1 MTASMRAAASLISI
15 ALAVPATDAVAQ
27 SLAARVDAAPP
38 GHVQFS
44 LTARPSVCGNGRTYI
59 QTAPGSFQGSFYT
72 STAETLRNDP
82 CEPGP
87 VRVILDR
94 ANREINA
101 VQTYVGPETAV
112 AVIPAVYRGS

>member
-1 MTASMRAAASLISI
+1 MNAFLRTAARLISI
-15 ALAVPATDAVAQ
+15 AVAIPAGATAQ
-27 SLAARVDAAPP
+27 SIAARVDAAPA

-44 LTARPSVCGNGRTYI
+44 FSARPGVCGNGRTYI

-94 ANREINA
+94 AAPQINA

>member
-1 MTASMRAAASLISI
+1 MSAVRRAAVSVISI
-15 ALAVPATDAVAQ
+15 ALAVPAMQVTAQ
-27 SLAARVDAAPP
+27 SLAARVDAAPA

-44 LTARPSVCGNGRTYI
+44 FAARPGVCGNGRTYI
-59 QTAPGSFQGSFYT
+59 QTAPGSYQGSFYI

-94 ANREINA
+94 AAPQINA